1 MIMFIYG
8 NILCGTWIEEFQL
21 LKERETNCMAIKM
34 EIFMHWLNFE
44 A

>member
-1 MIMFIYG
+1 MWHMDRGIP
-8 NILCGTWIEEFQL
+8 TV
-21 LKERETNCMAIKM
+21 ERRHTNCMAIKM